1 MIMSGSFV
9 AVALAILGSPP
20 EASQPSALEVVVSY
34 FDGLTVDGP
43 DRPWRATIRNPGDST
58 LTDSGKPT
66 VVMSIPPAKLARLRA
81 TIETER
87 FFDLR
92 SQYGDMVVD
101 GPERAIEVRLGGRAR
116 TVKIYS
122 IPPTLSKKE
131 AAEVDRVMKV
141 WHAITNCLSL
151 QGHAAA

>member
-1 MIMSGSFV
+1 MNACLF
-9 AVALAILGSPP
+9 AVALAILGSPA
-20 EASQPSALEVVVSY
+20 EASQPSALEVAVSY

-43 DRPWRATIRNPGDST
+43 DRPWRATIRDPGGST
-58 LTDSGKPT
+58 LTDSGKP
-66 VVMSIPPAKLARLRA
+66 MIGLSIPPAKLATLRA
-81 TIETER
+81 TIEKER

-101 GPERAIEVRLGGRAR
+101 GPERAMEIRLGGRVK

-122 IPPTLSKKE
+122 IPSTDSKKE
-131 AAEVDRVMKV
+131 AAEFDRVMKV
-141 WHAITNCLSL
+141 WHAITDCLKL